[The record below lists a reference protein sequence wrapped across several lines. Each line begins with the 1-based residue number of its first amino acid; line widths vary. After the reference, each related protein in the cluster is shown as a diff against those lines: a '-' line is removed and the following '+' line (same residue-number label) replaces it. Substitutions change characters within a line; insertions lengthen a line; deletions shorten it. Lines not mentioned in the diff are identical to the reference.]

1 MPAHDVA
8 VILGTRPE
16 IIKFAPVVRRLG
28 SRARILHTG
37 QHDDYALSA
46 QLFQQLGLPHPHV
59 VLSDVGGKG
68 RTSQIATAMRAL
80 ELEFIRNRPAVA
92 VVQGDRNSA
101 SAGAQAASYAGI
113 PLVHIEA
120 GLRSRD
126 RALPEEINRLV
137 IGALADVHC
146 AVTAENADNL
156 IGEGVPSERVAVTGN
171 TIVDSALASISS
183 GPAATAP
190 GKTESGGV
198 LATIHRPEN
207 TDGRDS
213 LLRVLRGLNGIEA
226 PVTLIAHPR
235 TRAAIERFG
244 LLGELAAID
253 LVEPLGHAAFLARA
267 RAARLVI
274 SDSRG
279 IQEECTVIGKPLM
292 VIRRSTERP
301 ESIDSGFATLVT
313 PEIDIAETANYLLAV
328 PMLEQ
333 LLRNRPSPYGDGE
346 AGKRI
351 ALICTKIAD
360 GRTTAD
366 AVAGIGIPT
375 RAH

>member
-1 MPAHDVA
+1 
-8 VILGTRPE
+8 
-16 IIKFAPVVRRLG
+16 
-28 SRARILHTG
+28 
-37 QHDDYALSA
+37 
-46 QLFQQLGLPHPHV
+46 V
-59 VLSDVGGKG
+59 VLSDVGDKG
-68 RTSQIATAMRAL
+68 RTNQIATAMQAL

-146 AVTAENADNL
+146 AVTAGNADNL

-183 GPAATAP
+183 GPAASAP
-190 GKTESGGV
+190 GNAQSCGV

-207 TDGRDS
+207 TDARGS
-213 LLRVLRGLNGIEA
+213 LLRVLRGLYGIEA

-244 LLGELAAID
+244 LLGELADID

-267 RAARLVI
+267 RAARLVV

-301 ESIDSGFATLVT
+301 ESIDAGFATLVT

-333 LLRNRPSPYGDGE
+333 LLRDRPSPYGDGE

-360 GRTTAD
+360 GRTTED

-375 RAH
+375 RTL